1 MSEGREGL
9 LAVFLE
15 HRDALLRFLV
25 RRLGNPALAEDLTQE
40 TWVRAASVGS
50 SATIGN
56 PRAYLF
62 RIAANLALD
71 HQRHAARRVEV
82 ESVESVVARIA
93 DPQPS
98 PETAASD
105 RAEFAALLAAVDALP
120 PRCREVFI
128 LARFEGATYSE
139 VAARLGIAHSTVV
152 SHMVTALAALERA
165 LRRKENSN
173 AGSSGS
179 PPRTS

>member
-1 MSEGREGL
+1 MSKGRDEL
-9 LAVFLE
+9 LTVFLE
-15 HRDALLRFLV
+15 HRNALLRFLV
-25 RRLGNPALAEDLTQE
+25 RRLDNPALAEDLTQE
-40 TWVRAASVGS
+40 TWVRAARADGV
-50 SATIGN
+50 AAVAN

-71 HQRHAARRVEV
+71 HQRHVAHRVEL
-82 ESVESVVARIA
+82 ESVAGVENIVTRVA
-93 DPQPS
+93 DPRPS
-98 PETAASD
+98 PEKTAID

-139 VAARLGIAHSTVV
+139 VAARLGIARSTVV

-165 LRRKENSN
+165 LRRKEN
-173 AGSSGS
+173 
-179 PPRTS
+179 

>member
-1 MSEGREGL
+1 MSDGREGL

-15 HRDALLRFLV
+15 HRDALLRFLL
-25 RRLGNPALAEDLTQE
+25 RRLDNPALAEDLTQE
-40 TWVRAASVGS
+40 TWVRAARADGLAAV
-50 SATIGN
+50 AN

-71 HQRHAARRVEV
+71 HQRHVAHRVEV

-93 DPQPS
+93 DPRPS
-98 PETAASD
+98 PETAAID

-128 LARFEGATYSE
+128 LARFEGATYGE
-139 VAARLGIAHSTVV
+139 VAARLGIARSTVV

-165 LRRKENSN
+165 LRRKE
-173 AGSSGS
+173 SSG
-179 PPRTS
+179 

>member
-25 RRLGNPALAEDLTQE
+25 HRLGNAALAEDLTQE
-40 TWVRAASVGS
+40 TWVRAARADGAAAV
-50 SATIGN
+50 GN

-71 HQRHAARRVEV
+71 HQRHVAHRVEV
-82 ESVESVVARIA
+82 ESTEGVVAGIA
-93 DPQPS
+93 DPRPS
-98 PETAASD
+98 PETTAID
-105 RAEFAALLAAVDALP
+105 RAEFEAMLTAVEALP

-139 VAARLGIAHSTVV
+139 VAARLGIARSTVV

-165 LRRKENSN
+165 LRRKKPSSE
-173 AGSSGS
+173 GSFEVPS
-179 PPRTS
+179 RTS

>member
-9 LAVFLE
+9 LSVFLE

-40 TWVRAASVGS
+40 TWVRAASANGARTV
-50 SATIGN
+50 GN

-71 HQRHAARRVEV
+71 HQRHVAHRVEV
-82 ESVESVVARIA
+82 ESVERVVAGIA

-98 PETAASD
+98 PETTAID
-105 RAEFAALLAAVDALP
+105 RAEFGALLAAVDALP

-128 LARFEGATYSE
+128 MARFEGATYSQ

-152 SHMVTALAALERA
+152 THMVTALAALERA
-165 LRRKENSN
+165 LRRKTSLDE
-173 AGSSGS
+173 GSSES
-179 PPRTS
+179 PSRTS